1 MFDISRNDI
10 ITLTRGDSALLN
22 LVINLGTVADPLIY
36 DLGPQDK
43 LYFGVCEP
51 KVTFEHAII
60 KKVYTSVDYDAQEH
74 VLTIKFAPEDTE
86 FLLPGVYYYSIKLHR
101 PATTTTAYRPTEE
114 NPEILEPYTLTTE
127 EAVDTIINRRKFII
141 IG

>member
-1 MFDISRNDI
+1 MQEPFKK
-10 ITLTRGDSALLN
+10 LTGAL
-22 LVINLGTVADPLIY
+22 
-36 DLGPQDK
+36 
-43 LYFGVCEP
+43 
-51 KVTFEHAII
+51 
-60 KKVYTSVDYDAQEH
+60 KVYEVDYDAQEH